1 MMPTNQHT
9 PALKMRTMAAALC
22 CSAFASPVVAQET
35 PVGFSV
41 GLGVA
46 AGNGI
51 FVGEDKKAT
60 AFPILRYDSDAFSIG
75 LPDGARVT
83 LFDQGS
89 FRISGIVTPRL
100 SAIDSSDSAD
110 LDGFDRELTAGGGIQ
125 LRYNIAQQTRL
136 SLRAVTELTD
146 EHEGS
151 EVDLSVSQALP
162 IGNFPLRVTAGAK
175 WQSEELAAYT
185 YGVSAADAA
194 ASSFAQYDPG
204 KIIITHI
211 SIGTAIPIND
221 RARVLANVRAE
232 FLPDEVSNSPIMDE
246 KVSIGALIGISYS
259 F

>member
-1 MMPTNQHT
+1 MD
-9 PALKMRTMAAALC
+9 ARCGLVIFL
-22 CSAFASPVVAQET
+22 
-35 PVGFSV
+35 GFSV

-89 FRISGIVTPRL
+89 FRIRGIVTPRL

-110 LDGFDRELTAGGGIQ
+110 LDGFDRELTADGGIQ

-136 SLRAVTELTD
+136 SFRAVTELTN
-146 EHEGS
+146 EHGGS
-151 EVDLSVSQALP
+151 EVNLSVSQALP
-162 IGNFPLRVTAGAK
+162 IGNFPLRLNAGVK

-185 YGVSAADAA
+185 YGVSAADTA
-194 ASSFAQYDPG
+194 ASSFAQYEPG
-204 KIIITHI
+204 DIIIPHI
-211 SIGTAIPIND
+211 SIGTAIPINH
-221 RARVLANVRAE
+221 RARALADVRAE
-232 FLPDEVSNSPIMDE
+232 FLPDEVSGSPIID
-246 KVSIGALIGISYS
+246 
-259 F
+259 